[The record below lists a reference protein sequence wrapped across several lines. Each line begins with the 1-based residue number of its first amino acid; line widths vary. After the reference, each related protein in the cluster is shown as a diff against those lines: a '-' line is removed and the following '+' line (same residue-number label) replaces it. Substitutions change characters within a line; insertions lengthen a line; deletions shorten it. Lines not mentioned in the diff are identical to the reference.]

1 MIFTDATFFAFFP
14 LAFCVYW
21 WLGDNPSR
29 KIWLLACS
37 VIFYAAW
44 DWRFLGLVL
53 LDIVNT
59 YVVTRLVGEWAPEKW
74 RRPILV
80 SGIVVSLTTLGFFK
94 YFNFFADSLARIA
107 PVNLAMRGI
116 VLPIGI
122 SFYTFHSLS
131 YTIDTYRRKIV
142 PTRSFIDV
150 ALFILFFPQLVAGP
164 IVRATNLLPQL
175 REARSFASVDFKYLL
190 TMFLFG
196 YFKKAVVSD
205 NLSPAVDRFFAHP
218 ASFGGGDAALAVFF
232 YAVQIYCDFSG
243 YTDMAI
249 AIAGMLGYRLK
260 PNFAHPYLAPNLI
273 EFWRRWHMSLSFW
286 LRDYLYVPLGGNR
299 GGLLFQSRNILIT
312 MLLGG
317 LWHGASW
324 TFVAWG
330 ALHGAGLVVNRLW
343 HQGVR
348 AFGPVPPFRP
358 AADAARYSL
367 AGNLVTFA
375 FVCFAWIFFRS
386 PDFATAATVVGR
398 FAVPALPTIM
408 AWPWALTLA
417 AALVAA
423 HRLTY
428 RIDPAAALAR
438 TDDVVFACSFG
449 AVTALVLSL
458 VNIAVRPFIYFQF

>member
-1 MIFTDATFFAFFP
+1 MIFTDATFFLFFA
-14 LAFCVYW
+14 LAFAIYW
-21 WLGDNPSR
+21 WLGDNASR

-37 VIFYAAW
+37 VLFYAAW

-59 YVVTRLVGEWAPEKW
+59 YAVTRLVGEWAPEKW
-74 RRPILV
+74 RKPILV
-80 SGIVVSLTTLGFFK
+80 AGIVLSLCTLGLFK
-94 YFNFFADSLARIA
+94 YFNFFADSLARIIQ
-107 PVNLAMRGI
+107 VNLAIRQI

-142 PTRSFIDV
+142 PTKNFLDV
-150 ALFILFFPQLVAGP
+150 ALFIMFFPQLVAGP
-164 IVRATNLLPQL
+164 IVRATQLLPQL
-175 REARSFASVDFKYLL
+175 REARSFAAVQFKYFL
-190 TMFLFG
+190 TMFLIG

-205 NLSPAVDRFFAHP
+205 NLSPLVDRFFAHP
-218 ASFGGGDAALAVFF
+218 AAFGGGDAVLAVFC

-249 AIAGMLGYRLK
+249 AVAGMLGYRLK
-260 PNFAHPYLAPNLI
+260 PNFDHPYLAPNLI

-299 GGLLFQSRNILIT
+299 GGLLFQSRNVLIT

-324 TFVAWG
+324 TFVVWG
-330 ALHGAGLVVNRLW
+330 GLHGAGLVLNRLW
-343 HQGVR
+343 RSVRRQGDE
-348 AFGPVPPFRP
+348 P
-358 AADAARYSL
+358 RYSI
-367 AGNLVTFA
+367 AGNVLTFA
-375 FVCFAWIFFRS
+375 FTCFAWIFFRS
-386 PDFATAATVVGR
+386 PDFATAATVLGR
-398 FAVPALPTIM
+398 LAAPATPTIM

-417 AALVAA
+417 AALIAA
-423 HRLTY
+423 HALT
-428 RIDPAAALAR
+428 RQIDLAAALER
-438 TDDVVFACSFG
+438 TDDVVFACGFG
-449 AVTALVLSL
+449 AATAVVLPF